1 MAECKEELKNLLMKV
16 KEENENH
23 GLKLIIIK
31 NKIMACCPIASWQ
44 IEGKKVEAVKDVIF
58 LGYKITVDGE
68 CSHEIRKCLLLGQA
82 Y

>member
-31 NKIMACCPIASWQ
+31 NKIMACCPIAS
-44 IEGKKVEAVKDVIF
+44 
-58 LGYKITVDGE
+58 
-68 CSHEIRKCLLLGQA
+68 
-82 Y
+82 